1 MNILESMHIS
11 ATALKAETTRLNT
24 ISSNLANIETTRTP
38 EGGPYRKKS
47 VVFRSLPMNFEQEFD
62 QSLNN
67 QLHGVK
73 VTEIVNSPEP
83 LRKEYDPSHPD
94 AGPEGFVEK
103 PNINLLEEVSDMKSA
118 VHAYELNVTA
128 IKTSQRMA
136 SKALEIGA

>member
-1 MNILESMHIS
+1 MNVLGSMYIN

-24 ISSNLANIETTRTP
+24 ISANLANIDTTRTP

-47 VVFRSLPMNFEQEFD
+47 VVFRSAPMNFEQ
-62 QSLNN
+62 SLEHSFNN
-67 QLHGVK
+67 QLQGVQVDK
-73 VTEIVNSPEP
+73 IVNSPEP

-94 AGPEGFVEK
+94 AGPEGYVEK
-103 PNINLLEEVSDMKSA
+103 PNIKLMEEVTDMKSA

-136 SKALEIGA
+136 TQALKIGA